1 MSVIRTALNPVRLR
15 YLNKVLGRFGVDPAG
30 KMLADVGCGG
40 GLFAEELARLGAN
53 VIGVDP
59 SAPSLETARAHAKAA
74 GLMIEYRLGRGEQL
88 PLPDASVDIACCVD
102 VLEHVS
108 DVSAVL
114 RETARILKP
123 GGIYLYD
130 TINRTP
136 FSRLIVI
143 KVSQDWSLTAWA
155 PRDLHHYSQFV
166 TPAELH
172 SLLEASGLSGGCHTG
187 ITPSPRPPR
196 IYRLLRQARTGKISY
211 AEFGRRL
218 EFVLTKNTRI
228 GYIGHAVKESL
239 VIARLASPPVARCAG
254 WTMASFRQYGWPGS
268 DGRMPGVSTT
278 IVYPSPA
285 RLACQ

>member
-1 MSVIRTALNPVRLR
+1 MSADHEIYNAPGDIWWADDQPMSVIRTALNPVRLR
-15 YLNKVLGRFGVDPAG
+15 YLNKVLRRFGVDPAG

-59 SAPSLETARAHAKAA
+59 SAPSLETARAHAEAA
-74 GLMIEYRLGRGEQL
+74 GLMIEYRLGSGEQL

-114 RETARILKP
+114 IETARILKP

-155 PRDLHHYSQFV
+155 PRDLHRYSQFV

-187 ITPSPRPPR
+187 ITPSPWPPR
-196 IYRLLRQARTGKISY
+196 IYRLLRQAKTGKISY

-228 GYIGHAVKESL
+228 SYIGHAVKNR
-239 VIARLASPPVARCAG
+239 A
-254 WTMASFRQYGWPGS
+254 
-268 DGRMPGVSTT
+268 
-278 IVYPSPA
+278 
-285 RLACQ
+285 

>member
-1 MSVIRTALNPVRLR
+1 MPADNEVYNAPGDIWWADDQPMSVIRTALNPVRLR

-59 SAPSLETARAHAKAA
+59 SAPSLETARSHAEAA
-74 GLMIEYRLGRGEQL
+74 GLMIDYRLGSGEQL
-88 PLPDASVDIACCVD
+88 PLPDASVDVACCVD

-108 DVSAVL
+108 DISAVL

-130 TINRTP
+130 TINRTA
-136 FSRLIVI
+136 FSKLIVI
-143 KVSQDWSLTAWA
+143 KVSQDWSFTAWA
-155 PRDLHHYSQFV
+155 PRGMHHYSQFV
-166 TPAELH
+166 RPTELH
-172 SLLEASGLSGGCHTG
+172 SLLEASGLSGGGHTG

-196 IYRLLRQARTGKISY
+196 VYRLLRQARTGKISY

-218 EFVLTKNTRI
+218 EFVLTKDTRI
-228 GYIGHAVKESL
+228 SYIGHAVKNPAQDLPSGGHEHA
-239 VIARLASPPVARCAG
+239 IGA
-254 WTMASFRQYGWPGS
+254 MADS
-268 DGRMPGVSTT
+268 DLS
-278 IVYPSPA
+278 S
-285 RLACQ
+285 

>member
-1 MSVIRTALNPVRLR
+1 MPVDNEIYNAAGDIWWADDQPMSVIRTALNPVRLR
-15 YLNKVLGRFGVDPAG
+15 YLNEVLKRLGIDPAG
-30 KMLADVGCGG
+30 RTLADIGCGG

-74 GLMIEYRLGRGEQL
+74 GRTIEYRLGSGEKV
-88 PLPDASVDIACCVD
+88 PLPDSSVDIACCVD

-136 FSRLIVI
+136 LSKLVVI
-143 KVSQDWSLTAWA
+143 KLSQDWSPTAWA
-155 PRDLHHYSQFV
+155 PRDMHDYSQFI

-172 SLLEASGLSGGCHTG
+172 SLLGTSGLSDGGHTG
-187 ITPSPRPPR
+187 MSPSLKPPR
-196 IYRLLRQARTGKISY
+196 IFRLLRQVKTGKMSY
-211 AEFGRRL
+211 AEFGSRL
-218 EFVLTKNTRI
+218 RFVLTKDTRVS
-228 GYIGHAVKESL
+228 YIGHAIKNPS
-239 VIARLASPPVARCAG
+239 RSPR
-254 WTMASFRQYGWPGS
+254 
-268 DGRMPGVSTT
+268 
-278 IVYPSPA
+278 
-285 RLACQ
+285 